1 MEKTIMAIKGLP
13 TLYVTGG
20 SGNSIKPMLVKHQL
34 GLELNVRFLDV
45 LGGETRREPFIGI
58 NSLGVVPYLV
68 LPNGVGLGES
78 NAIAWYLAEG
88 SHLMPKDPLH
98 RAQAVQWMI
107 FEQTRLEPNIS
118 PPRFFSLVV
127 PEQGAAHE
135 KDFPVW
141 RERGNNA
148 LSHLNSYLAK
158 HEFVTDAGYSVADIA
173 VFGYTHMA
181 EQGGF
186 DLLLYPAVKAWIE
199 RIEGTSNYASVD
211 KLLPV

>member
-1 MEKTIMAIKGLP
+1 MATGKLP

-34 GLELNVRFLDV
+34 KLELDVRFVDV
-45 LGGETRREPFIGI
+45 LAGETRRKPFIGI
-58 NSLGVVPYLV
+58 NPLGVVPFLV
-68 LPNGVGLGES
+68 LPDGTGIGES

-88 SHLMPKDPLH
+88 SRLMPTEALH

-107 FEQTRLEPNIS
+107 FEQIRLEPNIS
-118 PPRFFSLVV
+118 PARFFSFVL
-127 PEQGAAHE
+127 PDQEAAHE

-141 RERGNNA
+141 RENGNKA
-148 LSHLNSYLAK
+148 LNHLNAHLAK
-158 HEFVTDAGYSVADIA
+158 HDFVTDAGYSVADIG

-186 DLLLYPAVKAWIE
+186 DLSRYPAVTAWIE
-199 RIEGTSNYASVD
+199 RVKGTPDYAPVEE
-211 KLLPV
+211 LLPV

>member
-1 MEKTIMAIKGLP
+1 MATEKLS

-34 GLELNVRFLDV
+34 KLELDVRFVDV
-45 LGGETRREPFIGI
+45 LGGETRREPFIGV
-58 NSLGVVPYLV
+58 NPLGVVPYLV
-68 LPNGVGLGES
+68 LPDGTGLGES

-88 SHLMPKDPLH
+88 SRLIPGEALH
-98 RAQAVQWMI
+98 RAQVVQWMI

-118 PPRFFSLVV
+118 PARFFSFVL
-127 PEQGAAHE
+127 PGQSAAHE

-141 RERGNNA
+141 RENGNKA
-148 LSHLNSYLAK
+148 LAHLNAHLAK
-158 HEFVTDAGYSVADIA
+158 HDFVTGAGYSVADVA

-186 DLLLYPAVKAWIE
+186 DLSLHPAVKAWIE
-199 RIEGTSNYASVD
+199 RIEGTPGYASVEE
-211 KLLPV
+211 LLPV